1 MLIIL
6 IKKSAGVGGE
16 SKPRCYVFFKAKNMN
31 VLQSAFKEFT
41 AKVVDNERKKS
52 VKERIKEDRAQA
64 KIQNRERTREKK
76 RGREEEL

>member
-1 MLIIL
+1 
-6 IKKSAGVGGE
+6 
-16 SKPRCYVFFKAKNMN
+16 MN